1 MASLRASQI
10 SGLINDLT
18 KIGLTSDAT
27 IKFIIDKTPLGNQN
41 QASSSGEWIIVG
53 RLLPNSDI
61 YKQGSIEVHIILGPS
76 FPLQPPNICLKTKVY
91 HPNVNEKGR

>member
-1 MASLRASQI
+1 MTSLRATKI
-10 SGLINDLT
+10 SASINDLT
-18 KIGLTSDAT
+18 KIGLTSDAK
-27 IKFIIDKTPLGNQN
+27 IKFIIDKTPLDNQN
-41 QASSSGEWIIVG
+41 QASSSGEGIIVG